1 MGQIETNVFPI
12 LNLAELDSQY
22 RRYRI
27 KGLTSGQVDYD
38 RNVQVL
44 IRDLSQRLKSPVA
57 VTEDGGELY
66 LIVSVDSGEPPSP
79 FQVSNTTA
87 YFEPT
92 SDITTL
98 DYVNPTPDT
107 EQICM
112 RFLQFMINGLF
123 YHDRRYW
130 S

>member
-1 MGQIETNVFPI
+1 M
-12 LNLAELDSQY
+12 
-22 RRYRI
+22 
-27 KGLTSGQVDYD
+27 
-38 RNVQVL
+38 
-44 IRDLSQRLKSPVA
+44 
-57 VTEDGGELY
+57 TEDGGELY

-98 DYVNPTPDT
+98 DYVNPTPDA

-130 S
+130 QPSSGYPQFERGRSLPRKELMSTEATQFA